1 MDSRLCKQKFRI
13 SKYTFESTL
22 EIKRNKKKNKKK
34 NIAIYISE
42 FIFFIFSP
50 DSFMGGGVFNARK
63 ELKVKS
69 NYIYLF
75 QKIAE
80 TFKAEENSSHP
91 VFLFI
96 FLFF

>member
-1 MDSRLCKQKFRI
+1 
-13 SKYTFESTL
+13 
-22 EIKRNKKKNKKK
+22 
-34 NIAIYISE
+34 
-42 FIFFIFSP
+42 
-50 DSFMGGGVFNARK
+50 MGGGVFNVRK